1 MVTDELIVER
11 AGVQS
16 LVVAAPRL
24 GHRHEAIAWCGAFDG
39 RAYDDANALLG
50 NDPAA
55 AAIEIA
61 YGNFAARFTSAR
73 TFALAGADAD
83 ARLDGVPVP
92 PYRSI
97 AAARGSTLRLGS
109 PRAGARTILA
119 IAGGIAVPAILGS
132 RSTDLR
138 SRFGGFHG
146 RALRDGDRLA
156 LDAAVPLQPRAR
168 ERIESDARPRVVRE
182 RIHLPDGVAFSQLCS
197 RRWKASPQSDRMGI
211 RCEGEPLLGER
222 PTVATLAVFPGA
234 IQLPPSGLPIVLGV
248 DAQTT
253 GGYPV
258 LASVIAEDL
267 WKLGQVRLG
276 EEITFVPVRT
286 IDLNADLGEGCADD
300 AALLEIVTSANIACG
315 GHAGDERS
323 MRETIRAA
331 RRNGVAIG
339 AHPSYPDREGFGR
352 RAMDLVGEDLVAL
365 VIDQVSALA
374 RIAREE
380 GARLTHVKPHG
391 ALYNRSAVDESTADA
406 IARAVAELDRN
417 LALVGLAGSFST
429 AMARR
434 YGLRSVEELFA
445 DRRYGEDG
453 FLIPRGEPGAS
464 IESVEEAA
472 DQALAL
478 ARSGRGE
485 SICLHGDGAH
495 ALSFARAVRARLLE
509 AGFILRSAATLDP

>member
-1 MVTDELIVER
+1 MSEELLIER

-16 LVVAAPRL
+16 LVVGAPRF
-24 GHRHEAIAWCGAFDG
+24 GHRHEGVAWCGAFDG
-39 RAYDDANALLG
+39 RAYDDANAMLG
-50 NDPAA
+50 NDPKA

-61 YGNFAARFTSAR
+61 YGNAVVRFTSAR

-83 ARLDGVPVP
+83 ARLDGEPVA
-92 PYRSI
+92 PYRAI
-97 AAARGSTLRLGS
+97 AARSGSCLRFGS
-109 PRAGARTILA
+109 PRTGARTILA

-156 LDAAVPLQPRAR
+156 LDSVVALRPLAR
-168 ERIESDARPRVVRE
+168 ERIESDARMRVVRE
-182 RIHLPDGVAFSQLCS
+182 RIHLRDVGAYSQLTS

-211 RCEGEPLLGER
+211 RCDGEPIVGER
-222 PTVATLAVFPGA
+222 PAIATLAVFPGA
-234 IQLPPSGLPIVLGV
+234 IQLPPNGLPIVLGV

-258 LASVIAEDL
+258 IASVVAEDL

-276 EEITFVPVRT
+276 EEITFVPVHS

-331 RRNGVAIG
+331 HRNGVAIG

-352 RAMDLVGEDLVAL
+352 RAMDLVGDPLVAL
-365 VIDQVSALA
+365 VTEQVSALA

-380 GARLTHVKPHG
+380 GAHLTHVKPHG
-391 ALYNRSAVDESTADA
+391 ALYNRSAADEATAESV
-406 IARAVAELDRN
+406 ARAVAAFDRN
-417 LALVGLAGSFST
+417 LAFVGLAGSFST

-434 YGLRSVEELFA
+434 YGLRSIDELFA

-485 SICLHGDGAH
+485 SICVHGDGAQ
-495 ALSFARAVRARLLE
+495 ALAFARAIRARLLG